1 MRKIPFMIL
10 LLSGITFL
18 TLTACHI
25 RETETNVLEEIHS
38 APVVKLECAGQQDS
52 QPIFVDNVVT
62 TTSIV
67 DMRIQ
72 SSTKEFDEE
81 WLYRFTYN
89 PDEKVINGHEIVVL
103 FGSSSM
109 EIDGTTYIPEDGVE
123 YDKILEWAEVV
134 YDYYTEP

>member
-10 LLSGITFL
+10 LLSGIPFL
-18 TLTACHI
+18 TLTACHVS
-25 RETETNVLEEIHS
+25 ETEKNVLEEIRL
-38 APVVKLECAGQQDS
+38 APVVKLECAEQQNS

-72 SSTKEFDEE
+72 SATEAFDEE

-89 PDEKVINGHEIVVL
+89 PNEKVINGHEIVVL
-103 FGSSSM
+103 FGSTCM
-109 EIDGTTYIPEDGVE
+109 EIDGTTYTPEDGVN

-134 YDYYTEP
+134 YHDYMEL